1 MAGRFDILKLDQALH
16 GYADGHRELAL
27 SAALKPRDQ
36 KTLLSLSDISGPGA
50 KLDEIGYLTGYPLT
64 ESGFYALARTW
75 PAPEMPR
82 PGCVWT
88 HTLLIDFA
96 DLASLSQPE
105 QLLELFHRPE
115 GSFPIAKYSKRMS
128 RLSLGG
134 GGTVDVDDS
143 WVRPIL
149 AALYGHAPK
158 TVVARRPD
166 DATCDRTVVALWGQ
180 QWPRLRRSFR
190 FCTLSFSDRS
200 SDNNVFDLQ
209 LVPPHDRSGRTRF
222 SGALNVEIM
231 PPSQESWIDDAVTDL
246 RRPNS
251 DGLRDFLLR
260 SGSDVTSGRKG
271 FSALC
276 RLFRALG
283 VVDSEVSIERAIA
296 ILQNELGTNEAG
308 SLRAAVINQAFTHV
322 DSLNDQT
329 FEFLWSQRAAIEH
342 GAVRSHA
349 AAFGSA
355 IWRRNPALLQTLSSE
370 PGIFNE
376 VVDRTIGSIDISQ
389 LIGGLPA
396 APKLLNQ
403 ALMTRPEIV
412 RVPAF
417 WKQNDEPLAFECA
430 LTNKI
435 EASAVEAMMR
445 TTRTDLAGRAV
456 ANFGA
461 RTVLDQ
467 VRIRTEIG
475 DSPDPAWVRA
485 CIQDPV
491 AIAEFLSGTSGIPR
505 NILVQLAR
513 YLAPDTVPNE
523 IGVDPWVM
531 ALESAVGTISPEEEL
546 SLSAF
551 LLSRALGS
559 RSRAKAQLMRMSLQ
573 RVYEAAAENRLTASE
588 WQLLEGRLPA
598 SLFWFSWDRCKRLRA
613 GAADLFLDGVVNPE
627 AFAWVVRDNQLFHLL
642 AEEIASKA
650 GGRRF
655 LKGVR
660 QVLKTAGND
669 LGRHRLDIIDR
680 ILD

>member
-1 MAGRFDILKLDQALH
+1 MVRRFDILKLDQALH

-50 KLDEIGYLTGYPLT
+50 KLDETGYLTGYPLT

-105 QLLELFHRPE
+105 QLLELFHRPD
-115 GSFPIAKYSKRMS
+115 GGFPIAKYSKRMS
-128 RLSLGG
+128 RPSLDGG
-134 GGTVDVDDS
+134 DTVDVDDS

-149 AALYGHAPK
+149 AALYAHAPK
-158 TVVARRPD
+158 MVVARRPD
-166 DATCDRTVVALWGQ
+166 DISCDRTVVALWGQ

-209 LVPPHDRSGRTRF
+209 LVPPHDSGRTRF

-251 DGLRDFLLR
+251 DGLRDFLRR

-276 RLFRALG
+276 RLFRALSF
-283 VVDSEVSIERAIA
+283 VDSGVSMERAIA

-308 SLRAAVINQAFTHV
+308 SLRAVVINQAITHV

-329 FEFLWSQRAAIEH
+329 FEFLWSQRAAIEE
-342 GAVRSHA
+342 GALRSHA

-355 IWRRNPALLQTLSSE
+355 IWRRDPALLQTLSSE
-370 PGIFNE
+370 QGIFDE

-396 APKLLNQ
+396 APDLLNR
-403 ALMTRPEIV
+403 ALVARPEIV
-412 RVPAF
+412 REAAF

-430 LTNKI
+430 LTNKM

-461 RTVLDQ
+461 RIVLDQ
-467 VRIRTEIG
+467 VRVRTEIG
-475 DSPDPAWVRA
+475 DGPDPTWLRA
-485 CIQDPV
+485 CIQHPIS
-491 AIAEFLSGTSGIPR
+491 IAEFLSGTRDIPL
-505 NILVQLAR
+505 NMLVQLAR

-523 IGVDPWVM
+523 IGVDPWAL
-531 ALESAVGTISPEEEL
+531 ALEGAVGTISPEEEL
-546 SLSAF
+546 LLSTF
-551 LLSRALGS
+551 LLCRALGN
-559 RSRAKAQLMRMSLQ
+559 RSRAKARLMRMSFQ
-573 RVYEAAAENRLTASE
+573 RVYEAAAENRLTVDE
-588 WQLLEGRLPA
+588 WLMLEGRLPT

-613 GAADLFLDGVVNPE
+613 GAAEVFLGDVVDPE
-627 AFAWVVRDNQLFHLL
+627 AFAWVVQDDRLFQLLT
-642 AEEIASKA
+642 EEVASKA

-655 LKGVR
+655 LKSVR
-660 QVLKTAGND
+660 QVLKTAEN
-669 LGRHRLDIIDR
+669 LSARRRFEIVDR
-680 ILD
+680 TLA